1 MNGNNS
7 DTNQS
12 NPNMSIEMI
21 IILISI
27 VSGLIS
33 ITSYFLR
40 KWRKQRR
47 ELNNQ
52 ITLEH

>member
-1 MNGNNS
+1 MSENNS
-7 DTNQS
+7 NLNDST
-12 NPNMSIEMI
+12 PKMSIEMV

-40 KWRKQRR
+40 KWRKQRK
-47 ELNNQ
+47 ELLKNNA
-52 ITLEH
+52 T